1 MDKIQIYYGVQGNGM
16 TFMLDLSDYQSIKK
30 MFPKAQ
36 PPKSIFVTYD
46 RGTDFANYHPNL
58 EKYVFPA
65 LMGFL
70 DDKDLK
76 KIKTVEFLKTPEYE
90 VTHTIKQNQK
100 NEQEV
105 QPVSR

>member
-16 TFMLDLSDYQSIKK
+16 TFMLDLSDYQAIKK

-46 RGTDFANYHPNL
+46 MKTNFERYHANL

-65 LMGFL
+65 LMGFI
-70 DDKDLK
+70 DDNDLG
-76 KIKTVEFLKTPEYE
+76 KIKKVEFVKMPEE
-90 VTHTIKQNQK
+90 RVTYTIEQNEK
-100 NEQEV
+100 HEQEI
-105 QPVSR
+105 QLVSR